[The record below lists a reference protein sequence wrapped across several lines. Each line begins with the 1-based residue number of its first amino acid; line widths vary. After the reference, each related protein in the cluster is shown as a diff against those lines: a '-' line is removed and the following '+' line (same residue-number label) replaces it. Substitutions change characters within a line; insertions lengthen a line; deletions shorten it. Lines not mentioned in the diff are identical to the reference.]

1 MSEYYSQYQTGQS
14 NRLISKCQEMLN
26 QLISTNPDQVDI
38 FLMNV
43 VSELSLANVNKNG
56 QGTLDFSNIEGGPF
70 AALIIQHNDKGEPMI
85 VGVGANHVVPESD
98 PSAHGEMSAIRDAI
112 RRLGYS
118 DLTGMKMYSSC
129 ECCPQCQSA
138 VTAVGITELV
148 YANTRFEAADIGFSD
163 EQQYRLMAQ
172 LNESISSLYESEFV
186 DEYLKYLG
194 DYDAVVLD
202 QNHQII
208 AHDGDQS
215 VNDPFQSLPSL
226 RAILR
231 ACKKLNTFHLP
242 EDVILISRYK
252 PHPIA
257 FVTADWARV
266 GRVRNKTNPEDPSLD
281 HFKKDAS
288 RMLYVKAEFEEFVVV
303 DALQEERIVVQSTNI
318 IIDVLKSEEGRFH
331 VKTDRIIDKEVLSHA
346 QKAFKQW
353 WKIVKA
359 NQDLKY

>member
-1 MSEYYSQYQTGQS
+1 
-14 NRLISKCQEMLN
+14 
-26 QLISTNPDQVDI
+26 
-38 FLMNV
+38 
-43 VSELSLANVNKNG
+43 
-56 QGTLDFSNIEGGPF
+56 
-70 AALIIQHNDKGEPMI
+70 
-85 VGVGANHVVPESD
+85 
-98 PSAHGEMSAIRDAI
+98 
-112 RRLGYS
+112 
-118 DLTGMKMYSSC
+118 
-129 ECCPQCQSA
+129 
-138 VTAVGITELV
+138 
-148 YANTRFEAADIGFSD
+148 
-163 EQQYRLMAQ
+163 
-172 LNESISSLYESEFV
+172 
-186 DEYLKYLG
+186 
-194 DYDAVVLD
+194 
-202 QNHQII
+202 
-208 AHDGDQS
+208 
-215 VNDPFQSLPSL
+215 
-226 RAILR
+226 LR